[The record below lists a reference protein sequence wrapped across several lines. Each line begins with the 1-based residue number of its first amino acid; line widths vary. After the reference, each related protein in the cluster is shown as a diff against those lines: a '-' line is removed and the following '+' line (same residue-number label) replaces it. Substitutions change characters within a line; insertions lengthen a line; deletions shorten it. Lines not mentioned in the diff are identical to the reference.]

1 MYKKILSGIVLL
13 GLAWSWSSAHALES
27 DQEKF
32 SYAVG
37 VQVATSLSQA
47 GPSLDIPSLTQAI
60 KDVLGD
66 AELKMTEDEM
76 KHAFQVYQKQ
86 LMEEQ
91 SAKADKSLHKGQE
104 FLVENKKK
112 SDVVELPSGLQY
124 QVVKKGDGKKPTTE
138 DSVEVHYRG
147 TLINGEEFDSSYKRN
162 ETVTFPVNGV
172 IQGWQEILPLMPV
185 GSKWKV
191 FIPADLAYGAQGA
204 GPSIGPNET
213 LVFDIELVSIK

>member
-13 GLAWSWSSAHALES
+13 GLTWSSAYALES

-47 GPSLDIPSLTQAI
+47 GPGLDIPSLTQAI
-60 KDVLGD
+60 KDVLGGAD
-66 AELKMTEDEM
+66 LQMTEDEM
-76 KHAFQVYQKQ
+76 KHAFEVYQKQ
-86 LMEEQ
+86 LSEEQ
-91 SAKADKSLHKGQE
+91 NAKADKSLHKGE
-104 FLVENKKK
+104 EYLAANKKK
-112 SDVVELPSGLQY
+112 SGVIELPSGMQY
-124 QVVKKGDGKKPTTE
+124 KILKKGDGKKPTAE

-147 TLINGEEFDSSYKRN
+147 TLINGEEFDSSYKRK

-172 IQGWQEILPLMPV
+172 IQGWQEILPMMPV

-191 FIPADLAYGAQGA
+191 FIPAGLAYGAQGA
-204 GPSIGPNET
+204 GTSIGPNET
-213 LVFDIELVSIK
+213 LVFEIELVAIK